1 MTKAELNGL
10 IERLIRIRDIY
21 DFTRAERDDLADAC
35 NIIYHNIDALSEE
48 GMRLEKEALN
58 YSLGYQDGFL
68 AAKEIFEQKEEN
80 NEKSD

>member
-21 DFTRAERDDLADAC
+21 DYTRAERDDLAAAC
-35 NIIYHNIDALSEE
+35 NIIYDNIDALSED
-48 GMRLEKEALN
+48 GMPTEKEALN

-68 AAKEIFEQKEEN
+68 AAKELFGQKGEGE
-80 NEKSD
+80 